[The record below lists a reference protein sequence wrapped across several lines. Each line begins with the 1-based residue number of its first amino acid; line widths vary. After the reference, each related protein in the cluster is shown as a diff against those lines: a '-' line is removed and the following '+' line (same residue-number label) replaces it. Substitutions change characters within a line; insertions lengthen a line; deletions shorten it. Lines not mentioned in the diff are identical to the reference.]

1 MREAVAVLP
10 HNGSATATVE
20 ETRAEEGQLDISI
33 VMPCLNE
40 EDSITVCV
48 EKAKHWLERSGYTGE
63 VVVVD
68 NGSTDRSRELALA
81 AGAKVIEEPR
91 RGYGRAYLTGIP
103 QARGKYLVM
112 GDCDDTYDFTNL
124 EPLIAPLRDGYD
136 MVVGNRYAGGIR
148 PGAMTWSHRYIG
160 TPIITFLLRMF
171 TGSHLGDSQ
180 CGLRTFTRG
189 AYERMDLHSTGM
201 EFASEMILKATRR
214 GLRVAEVPIPYFPR
228 VGEAKLN
235 TFRDGWRHLRFLML
249 FTPAYVFTVPGLAL
263 SLLGTIATAT
273 ALAVSQGHIEA
284 WPHWPAVF
292 IGPIL
297 VIVGLNALLLGL
309 VAHTLAVS
317 KGITSESRLLRLC
330 GRNLG
335 LEGFLV
341 AAGLFVAGGIAVY
354 ALLGLSP
361 NLESP
366 LQEAQV
372 GALAQILTVVG
383 VNAVLAAFLLS
394 LLKAE

>member
-10 HNGSATATVE
+10 DTGSATATAE
-20 ETRAEEGQLDISI
+20 ETRTEERQLDISI

-40 EDSITVCV
+40 EDSIAISVK
-48 EKAKHWLERSGYTGE
+48 KAKQWLESSGYRGE
-63 VVVVD
+63 VLVVD

-81 AGAKVIEEPR
+81 AGATVIEEPR

-103 QARGKYLVM
+103 QARGKYIVM

-124 EPLIAPLRDGYD
+124 EPFIAPLRDGYD
-136 MVVGNRYAGGIR
+136 LVVGNRYAGGIR

-160 TPIITFLLRMF
+160 TPVITFLLRMF
-171 TGSHLGDSQ
+171 TGARLGDSQ
-180 CGLRTFTRG
+180 CGLRTFTRE
-189 AYERMDLHSTGM
+189 AYERMGLQSTGM

-249 FTPAYVFTVPGLAL
+249 FTPAYVFTVPGLVL
-263 SLLGTIATAT
+263 SFLGAVAVAT
-273 ALAVSQGHIEA
+273 ALLVSRGSIDA

-297 VIVGLNALLLGL
+297 IIVGLNALLLGL
-309 VAHTLAVS
+309 AAHMVAVS
-317 KGITSESRLLRLC
+317 KGITAESRLLQLYRQHLS
-330 GRNLG
+330 
-335 LEGFLV
+335 LEGFLA
-341 AAGLFVAGGIAVY
+341 AAGVLVLGGIGVY
-354 ALLGLSP
+354 VFLGLGP

-366 LQEAQV
+366 LREAQA
-372 GALAQILTVVG
+372 GALAQSLMVVG
-383 VNAVLAAFLLS
+383 ANAVLVAFLLG
-394 LLKAE
+394 LLKTE

>member
-10 HNGSATATVE
+10 ESRSAWATVE
-20 ETRAEEGQLDISI
+20 ETPVEEQLLDVSI

-40 EDSITVCV
+40 EDSIAICV
-48 EKAKHWLERSGYTGE
+48 NKAKEWLERSGYKGE
-63 VVVVD
+63 VLVVD

-81 AGAKVIEEPR
+81 AGARVVEEPR

-103 QARGKYLVM
+103 QARGKFIIM

-136 MVVGNRYAGGIR
+136 LVVGNRYAGGIR

-160 TPIITFLLRMF
+160 TPVISFLLRLF
-171 TGSHLGDSQ
+171 TGARLGDSQ
-180 CGLRTFTRG
+180 CGLRAFTPE
-189 AYERMDLHSTGM
+189 AYERMGLRSTGM

-214 GLRVAEVPIPYFPR
+214 GLRVAEVPISYSPR
-228 VGEAKLN
+228 LGETKLN

-249 FTPAYVFTVPGLAL
+249 FTPASVFTVPGLVL
-263 SLLGTIATAT
+263 SLLGAIATAT
-273 ALAVSQGHIEA
+273 AILVSQGSMET

-297 VIVGLNALLLGL
+297 IIAGLNALLLGL
-309 VAHTLAVS
+309 VAHMVAAS

-330 GRNLG
+330 RRNLG
-335 LEGFLV
+335 LEGFLA
-341 AAGLFVAGGIAVY
+341 AAGVLVLGGIGVY
-354 ALLGLSP
+354 VLLGLAP
-361 NLESP
+361 NPDSP
-366 LQEAQV
+366 LREAQV
-372 GALAQILTVVG
+372 GAIAQSLTVVG
-383 VNAVLAAFLLS
+383 VNAILTAFLIG
-394 LLKAE
+394 LLKTE